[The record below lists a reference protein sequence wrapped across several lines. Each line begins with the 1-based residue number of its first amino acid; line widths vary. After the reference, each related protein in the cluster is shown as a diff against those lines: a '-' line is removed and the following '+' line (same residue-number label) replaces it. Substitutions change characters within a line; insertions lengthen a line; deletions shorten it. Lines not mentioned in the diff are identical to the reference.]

1 MISGTPAILTCT
13 VLASDVGNAI
23 NWNTRNGWI
32 SSSDSK
38 YTVSTQLATNVEVD
52 GVTRKS
58 ISTLKISNFDSV
70 DASHSYQCKVDYSSP
85 FLDEQSNTVSINVI
99 GKTLSCIVL

>member
-1 MISGTPAILTCT
+1 MISGTPATLTCT

-58 ISTLKISNFDSV
+58 TSILEVLSFDSN
-70 DASHSYQCKVDYSSP
+70 DASWNYACRMDYNDPIADETSSSIAIN
-85 FLDEQSNTVSINVI
+85 FL
-99 GKTLSCIVL
+99 GKYYF